1 MALTFICSLLCHI
14 LALLNSTYITWWLI
28 LPDDVGDG
36 VRKINM
42 SSLKARN
49 FIPKAKFCIPHPVK
63 TRNFIPESLIFV
75 KIGDLL
81 GHCRWKK
88 YTNPRFWRKVYE
100 FSYLGLWKTS

>member
-1 MALTFICSLLCHI
+1 MALTFICSVLCRI

-49 FIPKAKFCIPHPVK
+49 CIPKAKFCIPHPLK
-63 TRNFIPESLIFV
+63 NEELYTRIVDFRGDWGP
-75 KIGDLL
+75 IGAL
-81 GHCRWKK
+81 
-88 YTNPRFWRKVYE
+88 
-100 FSYLGLWKTS
+100 